1 MTRLGPLAAIAALA
15 SACAAGQAVPKNAL
29 LTDGALHVLLCGTG
43 SPLPDPQRAGAC
55 IAIAAGG
62 QVILIDAGPGSWRNV
77 ALAAWPT
84 QALRAV
90 FLTHFHSDHIGG
102 LGEAMTQSWIAGRGQ
117 PLDVYGPEGVNDVVE
132 GFTRAYIL
140 DRKYRI
146 AHHGAE
152 YLPPA
157 AWGATAH
164 PVAIADRDQ
173 RVTVYDHDGLR
184 VSAFLVAH
192 DPIKPAFG
200 YRIDFAG
207 RVVVASGDTLYTPN
221 LVRNAQGADV
231 LLHDNL
237 NPGLINLVSANL
249 EAQGR
254 ARQAKMLRDTLTYH
268 ASPADAARS
277 AAEAKVAHLI
287 LFHCVP
293 PLTTPQ
299 MEEAQ
304 MRGLAAIYPGK
315 ITVAHDG
322 ETIDLP
328 PR

>member
-1 MTRLGPLAAIAALA
+1 
-15 SACAAGQAVPKNAL
+15 
-29 LTDGALHVLLCGTG
+29 VLLCGSG

-77 ALAAWPT
+77 ALAAWPM

-102 LGEAMTQSWIAGRGQ
+102 LGEALTQSWVAGRGQ
-117 PLDVYGPEGVNDVVE
+117 PLEVYGSEGVQEVVE
-132 GFTRAYIL
+132 GFTRAYAL
-140 DRKYRI
+140 DAKYRT
-146 AHHGAE
+146 AHHGAD

-157 AWGATAH
+157 SWGAAPH
-164 PVAIADRDQ
+164 PVAIPDRDQ
-173 RVTVYDHDGLR
+173 RVTIYDHDGLR
-184 VSAFLVAH
+184 VFAFLVVH

-200 YRIDFAG
+200 YRIEFAG

-221 LVRNAQGADV
+221 LVRHAQGADV

-237 NPGLINLVSANL
+237 NPVLINLVSANL
-249 EAQGR
+249 DARGR

-268 ASPADAARS
+268 ASPADAARA
-277 AAEAKVAHLI
+277 AAEAKVGRLI
-287 LFHCVP
+287 LFHSVP
-293 PLTTPQ
+293 PLTSPQ
-299 MEEAQ
+299 LEEAQ

-315 ITVAHDG
+315 ITVADDG
-322 ETIDLP
+322 ETIDFP